1 MIPTKTHPL
10 RAKENLNRDVVSNK
24 NTLRKRSKST
34 GKLDQSQKSTARMQ
48 TKHSRGLLAR
58 FPLVELKDCAALQA
72 MKEEAIRKNC
82 PQITL
87 LPIQIYSERGEPL
100 SASNTDI
107 KRILTNT
114 ISKQGQTYR

>member
-1 MIPTKTHPL
+1 
-10 RAKENLNRDVVSNK
+10 
-24 NTLRKRSKST
+24 
-34 GKLDQSQKSTARMQ
+34 MQ
-48 TKHSRGLLAR
+48 TKQSKGLLAR

-82 PQITL
+82 PQIML